1 MAMIR
6 LALLLVCCLSGVFT
20 PSLNELNA
28 QSLQVDWTLDRVT
41 CHEVGALLQFEGAIQ
56 AAGGERK
63 ALLMGLPSDVD
74 VSSAQIELP
83 DGVRLVAVNKVTTTE
98 DVSEDLVWL
107 EKQVEAQR
115 LALDLEMALLEAIDQ
130 ERAYLE
136 ANRSIGGGSEVLLVD
151 DVEEMRHYLAQ
162 RHQELALDRVDI
174 ASNIR
179 TLEAQLIRAESD
191 LSTAKAKANDPVHAL
206 EVVVSGAGRGNA
218 VVQVATQR
226 AGWVSSYDVSWDNRK
241 GQLDIQRYARVVQT
255 TGLDWSDVELE
266 LRTGQPLG
274 HAQRRSVKP
283 QLVSAADVTYDGYC
297 ANVRWVNS
305 GLNDAGAR
313 QDVLRGQGALASNW
327 SMVAEDR
334 VSVDGEGAAARIW
347 LDEHLVDAT
356 PHWEA
361 RPSSSETALRACH
374 TPAWMELRM
383 LSGEGRMF
391 QGNAMVGVLPLNMP
405 SWGDS
410 LNIELGFD
418 DNVRATMALLQD
430 ESGTR
435 MLSGK
440 RVVEQVRA
448 LTVHN
453 DGKAVATV
461 DVVEELPMAAGWD
474 IQVEPSSGG
483 VWDANTGEVTWPGVQ
498 VPASGSW
505 EATVRV
511 RIVVPKRGSVVGL

>member
-6 LALLLVCCLSGVFT
+6 LALHLVCCSSGVFT
-20 PSLNELNA
+20 PTLNELNA

-63 ALLMGLPSDVD
+63 ALLTGLPSDVD

-83 DGVRLVAVNKVTTTE
+83 DGIRLVAVNKVTTTE

-179 TLEAQLIRAESD
+179 ALEAQLIRAESD
-191 LSTAKAKANDPVHAL
+191 LSTAKANDPVHAL

-226 AGWVSSYDVSWDNRK
+226 AGWVSSYAVSWDNRT

-266 LRTGQPLG
+266 LRTGHRWDMPN
-274 HAQRRSVKP
+274 
-283 QLVSAADVTYDGYC
+283 DV
-297 ANVRWVNS
+297 
-305 GLNDAGAR
+305 
-313 QDVLRGQGALASNW
+313 
-327 SMVAEDR
+327 
-334 VSVDGEGAAARIW
+334 
-347 LDEHLVDAT
+347 
-356 PHWEA
+356 
-361 RPSSSETALRACH
+361 PSSRNWCRPRTSRTTAIAPTC
-374 TPAWMELRM
+374 
-383 LSGEGRMF
+383 
-391 QGNAMVGVLPLNMP
+391 
-405 SWGDS
+405 
-410 LNIELGFD
+410 
-418 DNVRATMALLQD
+418 
-430 ESGTR
+430 
-435 MLSGK
+435 
-440 RVVEQVRA
+440 
-448 LTVHN
+448 
-453 DGKAVATV
+453 
-461 DVVEELPMAAGWD
+461 AG
-474 IQVEPSSGG
+474 
-483 VWDANTGEVTWPGVQ
+483 
-498 VPASGSW
+498 
-505 EATVRV
+505 
-511 RIVVPKRGSVVGL
+511 